1 MLQILLG
8 VFVVIVSVF
17 SFVVN
22 FCSTF
27 VRNRVNGMIFGFG
40 LNNYNQ
46 LGLTKKNSDTVF
58 TPQLTT
64 FENVKMI
71 TGGQHHTLVLTND
84 DKCYAIGRK
93 DYGRLG
99 LGDIDTDVDK
109 LTPIAALDDGL
120 HVSQL
125 ECGECCSFAITDDGK
140 AYSWGMGSNQQL
152 GVGSDE
158 DQAAPILLTGVQ
170 VRDKHVI
177 RISSGGQHTLFIAA
191 TPIESNQTNGVHQ
204 AKKEEENKNEN
215 SQGETPK
222 LNGK

>member
-1 MLQILLG
+1 M
-8 VFVVIVSVF
+8 
-17 SFVVN
+17 
-22 FCSTF
+22 
-27 VRNRVNGMIFGFG
+27 NGAIFGFG

-71 TGGQHHTLVLTND
+71 TGGQHHTLVLTAQ

-99 LGDIDTDVDK
+99 LGDIDSDIEFIDK
-109 LTPIAALDDGL
+109 LMPIKTLDG
-120 HVSQL
+120 VRVRQL

-152 GVGSDE
+152 GCGSDE
-158 DQAAPILLTGVQ
+158 DQSEPILLTGVQ
-170 VRDKHVI
+170 VRDKQVI

-191 TPIESNQTNGVHQ
+191 EPIRQTNGVHNDED
-204 AKKEEENKNEN
+204 AEKVNGEN
-215 SQGETPK
+215 G
-222 LNGK
+222 LNGENEAKPDESPKVNGSG